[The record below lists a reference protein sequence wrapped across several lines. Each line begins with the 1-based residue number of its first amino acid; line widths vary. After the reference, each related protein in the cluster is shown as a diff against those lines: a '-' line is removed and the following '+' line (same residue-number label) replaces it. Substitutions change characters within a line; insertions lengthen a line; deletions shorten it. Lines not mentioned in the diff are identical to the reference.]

1 MDQMQKEAFA
11 AAGVDIDSALERCLG
26 NEVLLCRFYAKFLED
41 PNYAKLQTA
50 LAAPD
55 PAGAVQAAHTLKGV
69 CGNLSMT
76 ALFPLFARQVESLR
90 AGDWDTADQLMEQIS
105 CAYGQVTKTI
115 RQLLDHA

>member
-26 NEVLLCRFYAKFLED
+26 NETLLCRFYAKFLED

-50 LAAPD
+50 LAARGSGRGCSGSPH
-55 PAGAVQAAHTLKGV
+55 AQR
-69 CGNLSMT
+69 SMRQ
-76 ALFPLFARQVESLR
+76 FVDDSPLPPFARQVESLR

>member
-50 LAAPD
+50 LAARD

-69 CGNLSMT
+69 CGNLSSQT
-76 ALFPLFARQVESLR
+76 LFNNASEITNLLR
-90 AGDWDTADQLMEQIS
+90 EDKAEEAKAKLPELQKNYRELTEILREYSQ
-105 CAYGQVTKTI
+105 
-115 RQLLDHA
+115 

>member
-1 MDQMQKEAFA
+1 MDQMQKEAVA
-11 AAGVDIDSALERCLG
+11 AAGVDSDSALERCLG

-50 LAAPD
+50 LAARD

-105 CAYGQVTKTI
+105 CAYGQVTRTL
-115 RQLLDHA
+115 RQRLDHA